1 MWRSRIGLDASR
13 PRPKSRAMFNRKHGD
28 VAVKTAGEFLD
39 QIAVVL
45 AAEEA
50 FVRDVKREISARPK
64 SSPALRGLLN
74 SLETNCDN
82 LRKAITDL
90 KKEA

>member
-1 MWRSRIGLDASR
+1 MELDASL
-13 PRPKSRAMFNRKHGD
+13 PRAMSRAMLNGKHGG
-28 VAVKTAGEFLD
+28 VTVKIAGEFLD
-39 QIAVVL
+39 RIAAVL
-45 AAEEA
+45 AAEES
-50 FVRDVKREISARPK
+50 FVRDVEREISARPK

-82 LRKAITDL
+82 LRKAISDL

>member
-1 MWRSRIGLDASR
+1 MSH
-13 PRPKSRAMFNRKHGD
+13 AMLGEKHGG
-28 VAVKTAGEFLD
+28 VALETAGEFLD
-39 QIAVVL
+39 RIAAVL
-45 AAEEA
+45 AAEES
-50 FVRDVKREISARPK
+50 FVRDVEREISARPK

-82 LRKAITDL
+82 LRKAISDL